1 MITLQVEKE
10 HARARLDRFL
20 ALALPSFSRARL
32 QTLIR
37 DGFVKLNGRPPRPR
51 DPVRTGDTVE
61 LTEPEIEKVDA
72 QPEHISLEILF
83 EDDDLLVLNKPAGIV
98 MHPGAGHQQ
107 HTLVN
112 ALLAHCKNL
121 SGIGGKERPGIVHRL
136 DKETSGCL
144 VVAKNDATHRDLS
157 KQFAA
162 RTMQKIYLA
171 VVAGIPRKSS
181 GVIDLAIA
189 RHPVHRQRMSIARRQ
204 GRSAKTE
211 YRVLRS
217 GITSEAPASVPISSL
232 GSLVSGLRSA
242 VADLRSLPPPAERSP
257 GRVSASGSPES
268 ISLLECTLHS
278 GRTHQIRVHL
288 HHLGHPVLGDKL
300 YGGKRAGDFPR
311 QLLHAWKLAFTHP
324 RTGEVITF
332 EAPLPRDFAA
342 AMGQLSERS

>member
-1 MITLQVEKE
+1 MIKLTVSSEQ
-10 HARARLDRFL
+10 ARQRLDRVL
-20 ALALPSFSRARL
+20 AEALPAFSRARL

-37 DGFVKLNGRPPRPR
+37 DGFVSLNGKPPRPR
-51 DPVRTGDTVE
+51 DLVRTGDVVE
-61 LTEPEIEKVDA
+61 LREPELEKVEA
-72 QPEHISLEILF
+72 QPEQIKLDVLF

-112 ALLAHCKNL
+112 ALLAHCQNL

-136 DKETSGCL
+136 DKETSGAL

-157 KQFAA
+157 SQFAA
-162 RTMQKIYLA
+162 RTMTKIYLA
-171 VVAGIPRKSS
+171 LVAGILRKTS
-181 GVIDLAIA
+181 GVIDKAIA

-217 GITSEAPASVPISSL
+217 GDEI
-232 GSLVSGLRSA
+232 SLV
-242 VADLRSLPPPAERSP
+242 
-257 GRVSASGSPES
+257 
-268 ISLLECTLHS
+268 ECILHS

-300 YGGKRAGDFPR
+300 YGGKRAGDYPR
-311 QLLHAWKLAFTHP
+311 QMLHAWKLAFRHP
-324 RTGEVITF
+324 RSGEELSF
-332 EAPLPRDFAA
+332 EAPVPRDFAD
-342 AMGQLSERS
+342 AMRQIPGS

>member
-1 MITLQVEKE
+1 MIKVEVERE
-10 HARARLDRFL
+10 HSGLRLDRFL
-20 ALALPSFSRARL
+20 ALALPAFSRARL

-37 DGFVKLNGRPPRPR
+37 EGFVKLNGKSPRPR
-51 DPVRTGDTVE
+51 DAIRTGDTIE
-61 LTEPEIEKVDA
+61 LTEPELEKVEA
-72 QPEHISLEILF
+72 LPEQIALEIIF
-83 EDDDLLVLNKPAGIV
+83 EDDDLLVLNKPAGLV
-98 MHPGAGHQQ
+98 MHPGAGHHQ

-157 KQFAA
+157 RQFAA
-162 RTMQKIYLA
+162 RTMTKIYLA
-171 VVAGIPRKSS
+171 LVAGTLRKRT
-181 GVIDLAIA
+181 GVIDKAIA

-217 GITSEAPASVPISSL
+217 GVPPEGRASARPL
-232 GSLVSGLRSA
+232 GG
-242 VADLRSLPPPAERSP
+242 
-257 GRVSASGSPES
+257 

-288 HHLGHPVLGDKL
+288 HDLGHPVLGDKL
-300 YGGKRAGDFPR
+300 YGGKRAGDYPR
-311 QLLHAWKLAFTHP
+311 QMLHASKLAFRHP
-324 RTGEVITF
+324 GSGEEMSF
-332 EAPLPRDFAA
+332 EAPLPPDFAE
-342 AMGQLSERS
+342 AMREIPTA

>member
-1 MITLQVEKE
+1 MIKIEAARE
-10 HARARLDRFL
+10 HSGLRLDRFL
-20 ALALPSFSRARL
+20 ALALPAFSRARL

-37 DGFVKLNGRPPRPR
+37 DGFVRLNGKTPRPR
-51 DPVRTGDTVE
+51 DSVRTGDTVE
-61 LTEPEIEKVDA
+61 LTEPEIEKVEA
-72 QPEHISLEILF
+72 LPEQMALEILF
-83 EDDDLLVLNKPAGIV
+83 EDDDLLVLNKPAGLV

-112 ALLAHCKNL
+112 ALLAHCQNL

-157 KQFAA
+157 RQFAA
-162 RTMQKIYLA
+162 RTMTKIYLA
-171 VVAGIPRKSS
+171 LVAGIVRKKT
-181 GVIDLAIA
+181 GVIDKAIA

-211 YRVLRS
+211 YRVLRA
-217 GITSEAPASVPISSL
+217 GN
-232 GSLVSGLRSA
+232 
-242 VADLRSLPPPAERSP
+242 D
-257 GRVSASGSPES
+257 

-288 HHLGHPVLGDKL
+288 HDLGHPVLGDKL

-311 QLLHAWKLAFTHP
+311 QMLHASKLGFTHP
-324 RTGEVITF
+324 RSGAEMSF
-332 EAPLPRDFAA
+332 EAPFPPDFAEVL
-342 AMGQLSERS
+342 QQIPET

>member
-1 MITLQVEKE
+1 MIKLVVPIEQ
-10 HARARLDRFL
+10 ARQRLDRFL
-20 ALALPSFSRARL
+20 VQALPAFSRARL

-37 DGFVKLNGRPPRPR
+37 EKFVSHNGKPARPR
-51 DPVRTGDTVE
+51 DLVRAGDEVE
-61 LTEPEIEKVDA
+61 VREPEIEKVEA
-72 QPEHISLEILF
+72 LPEQITLDVIF

-112 ALLAHCKNL
+112 ALLAHCQNL

-136 DKETSGCL
+136 DKETSGAL

-157 KQFAA
+157 SQFAA
-162 RTMQKIYLA
+162 RTMTKIYLA
-171 VVAGIPRKSS
+171 LVAGILRKTS
-181 GVIDLAIA
+181 GVIDKAIA

-217 GITSEAPASVPISSL
+217 GNEM
-232 GSLVSGLRSA
+232 SLV
-242 VADLRSLPPPAERSP
+242 
-257 GRVSASGSPES
+257 
-268 ISLLECTLHS
+268 ECTLHS

-300 YGGKRAGDFPR
+300 YGGKRAGDYPR
-311 QLLHAWKLAFTHP
+311 QMLHAWKLAFRH
-324 RTGEVITF
+324 RGL
-332 EAPLPRDFAA
+332 AR
-342 AMGQLSERS
+342 Q

>member
-1 MITLQVEKE
+1 MITLEVERE
-10 HARARLDRFL
+10 HSGLRLDRFL
-20 ALALPSFSRARL
+20 ALALPAFSRARL

-37 DGFVKLNGRPPRPR
+37 DGFVRLNGKSPRPR
-51 DPVRTGDTVE
+51 DSVRTSDTVE
-61 LTEPEIEKVDA
+61 LTEPAIEKVEA
-72 QPEHISLEILF
+72 LPEQMELEILF
-83 EDDDLLVLNKPAGIV
+83 EDDDLLVLNKPAGLV

-157 KQFAA
+157 RQFAA
-162 RTMQKIYLA
+162 RTMTKIYLA
-171 VVAGIPRKSS
+171 LVAGIVRKKT
-181 GVIDLAIA
+181 GVIDKAIA

-211 YRVLRS
+211 YRVLRA
-217 GITSEAPASVPISSL
+217 GN
-232 GSLVSGLRSA
+232 
-242 VADLRSLPPPAERSP
+242 D
-257 GRVSASGSPES
+257 

-288 HHLGHPVLGDKL
+288 HDLGHPVLGDKL

-311 QLLHAWKLAFTHP
+311 QMLHAWKLAFRHP
-324 RTGEVITF
+324 TSGEERSF
-332 EAPLPRDFAA
+332 EAPAPPEFAD
-342 AMGQLSERS
+342 AMQRIGNS

>member
-1 MITLQVEKE
+1 MITLNVERE
-10 HARARLDRFL
+10 HTRLRLDRFL
-20 ALALPSFSRARL
+20 AVALPVFSRARL

-37 DGFVKLNGRPPRPR
+37 AEMVRLNGKPARPR
-51 DPVRTGDTVE
+51 DLVHTGDTVE
-61 LTEPEIEKVDA
+61 LEEPAIEKIEA
-72 QPEHISLEILF
+72 QPEQIALEILF
-83 EDDDLLVLNKPAGIV
+83 EDEDLLVLNKPAGLV
-98 MHPGAGHQQ
+98 MHPGAGHVQ

-112 ALLAHCKNL
+112 ALLAHCTNL
-121 SGIGGKERPGIVHRL
+121 SGIGGRERPGIVHRL

-162 RTMQKIYLA
+162 RTMEKIYLA
-171 VVAGIPRKSS
+171 LVAGVPRKST
-181 GVIDLAIA
+181 GVIDKAIA

-217 GITSEAPASVPISSL
+217 SRE
-232 GSLVSGLRSA
+232 
-242 VADLRSLPPPAERSP
+242 
-257 GRVSASGSPES
+257 

-288 HHLGHPVLGDKL
+288 HDLGHPVLGDKL

-311 QLLHAWKLAFTHP
+311 QMLHAWKLAFTHP
-324 RTGEVITF
+324 RTNTVMKF
-332 EAPLPRDFAA
+332 QAPLPNDFLEAMRD
-342 AMGQLSERS
+342 LPPET